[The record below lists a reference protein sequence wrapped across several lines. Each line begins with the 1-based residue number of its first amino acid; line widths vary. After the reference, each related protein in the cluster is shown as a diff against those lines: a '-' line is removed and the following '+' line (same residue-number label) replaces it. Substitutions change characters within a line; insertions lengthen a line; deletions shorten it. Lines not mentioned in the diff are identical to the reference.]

1 MSRPVWVGS
10 LSFGPLTLPVRLHGA
25 VASHQARFHLLHD
38 ADGARIQNKRV
49 CSVDGEEVPLDHVVR
64 GYTLPDGRHVTV
76 TRGELDAL
84 DPTASRVLALEDFVD
99 PAQVD
104 SLLFDTSYHLVP
116 AQGAEH
122 AYALLTAALQDSG
135 RAGVGRLVLYQ
146 KGHLCL
152 VRPHGR
158 GLVLTTLHAM
168 EDRVAPEALAEQAT
182 AGTPLDSGELEALR
196 SLIAS
201 RSVDFDPRRHPD
213 VHRERVM
220 AFLERRAHSGPR
232 SRRPPRMR
240 VVAAEALLGVLEKGL
255 EALRSGPATPP
266 SEGTLRVRPSL
277 AARDTREKSPPTPPS
292 RERSDDDGGE
302 PSSS

>member
-25 VASHQARFHLLHD
+25 VASRQARFHLLHD

-49 CSVDGEEVPLDHVVR
+49 CSADGEEVSLDHVVR
-64 GYTLPDGRHVTV
+64 GYTLPDGRQVTV
-76 TRGELDAL
+76 TKGELDAL
-84 DPTASRVLALEDFVD
+84 DPSASRVIALEDFVD

-104 SLLFDTSYHLVP
+104 PLLFDTSYHLVP

-152 VRPHGR
+152 VCPRGR

-168 EDRVAPEALAEQAT
+168 EDRVAPETLFEMAT
-182 AGTPLDSGELEALR
+182 AGAPFDPAELAATR

-201 RSVDFDPRRHPD
+201 RSVDFDPSRHPD

-220 AFLERRAHSGPR
+220 AFLERRAHARPR
-232 SRRPPRMR
+232 EQRPPRMR

-255 EALRSGPATPP
+255 EALRSGQGMPP
-266 SEGTLRVRPSL
+266 SEGALRVRPSL
-277 AARDTREKSPPTPPS
+277 AARES
-292 RERSDDDGGE
+292 RERSDEDADE